1 MRRLRSPLFIWG
13 DRRGESGRRESPP
26 PPPKGGWGRG
36 TLAKLFPLVLHFDV
50 EPRDTIGHP
59 CFLGRQ
65 SIMVNFV
72 PYRLFGVLPPG
83 LSGQRRMKRESGA
96 RPGQTRC
103 RKLHRELPLTLYSPL
118 LPYRQWEG
126 CEGREQA
133 GRPAIVSRVKCFRGK
148 ESCLSRNQPTH
159 CRIYA
164 IAAPAIHPTLS
175 PGDHDSC
182 REI

>member
-1 MRRLRSPLFIWG
+1 MRGVSDTSVRHTFFSLHIP
-13 DRRGESGRRESPP
+13 DMV
-26 PPPKGGWGRG
+26 KGQEEERC
-36 TLAKLFPLVLHFDV
+36 ALHDLLQRV
-50 EPRDTIGHP
+50 
-59 CFLGRQ
+59 FLGRQ
-65 SIMVNFV
+65 SIMVNFASV
-72 PYRLFGVLPPG
+72 QTIGVLPPG

-118 LPYRQWEG
+118 LPSRQWEG

-148 ESCLSRNQPTH
+148 EPCLSRNQPTH

-175 PGDHDSC
+175 PGDHDS
-182 REI
+182 